1 MRDTIVVLSEP
12 KVVGDATDRGIYSLH
27 TALLATSCSRFWHC
41 VLTAGLAGQQLCVV
55 KLRSGEAD
63 AASASVFA
71 FVWCLEEEEE
81 EVVDERRSSYIT

>member
-12 KVVGDATDRGIYSLH
+12 KVVGDATDRGIFSSHCIACHKLLPFL
-27 TALLATSCSRFWHC
+27 ALCSDSRFGR
-41 VLTAGLAGQQLCVV
+41 TAALCR

-81 EVVDERRSSYIT
+81 EVVDERWSSYIT